1 MPPPFTTYLHNILGV
16 VPVLE
21 AEIRGSLEPKSL
33 KLAQTIKTP
42 ILFPLLRA
50 VVIHRYSVIGCIGRE
65 CGITLYRNKI
75 RTYFIFKIVCGS

>member
-1 MPPPFTTYLHNILGV
+1 MLCILV
-16 VPVLE
+16 ISVVLE

-42 ILFPLLRA
+42 ILFLLLHA
-50 VVIHRYSVIGCIGRE
+50 VLIHRYSVIGYIGIE

-75 RTYFIFKIVCGS
+75 RTYFIFNIVCGS

>member
-1 MPPPFTTYLHNILGV
+1 MLCILV
-16 VPVLE
+16 ISVVLE

-42 ILFPLLRA
+42 ILFLLHA
-50 VVIHRYSVIGCIGRE
+50 VDIHRYSVIGYIGIE

-75 RTYFIFKIVCGS
+75 RTYFIFNIVCGS

>member
-1 MPPPFTTYLHNILGV
+1 MLCILV
-16 VPVLE
+16 ISVVLE

-42 ILFPLLRA
+42 ILFLLLLHA
-50 VVIHRYSVIGCIGRE
+50 VVIHRYSVIGYIGIE

-75 RTYFIFKIVCGS
+75 RTYFILNIVCGS